1 MTHKKT
7 KAAVICAFSS
17 LLMLGMAGCTEKEK
31 AKTLYEVLMEIANEE
46 YANVKGSRDKI
57 EGISSC
63 LFHTDS
69 IDYCAYTKDAVV
81 RTSIAYNID
90 NEEEDLENF
99 VLDYKKQK
107 KFDTEVKF
115 GKRVVD
121 DVIQNNFYDL
131 VLLSR
136 NPDVDPMYCGQD
148 PMKYVSFILDEDLS
162 RVSISFTCKNGTGDY
177 ISLQDATYDVNDK
190 EEYCLGASDIFR
202 KKERP
207 VLFNLMANYIVK

>member
-17 LLMLGMAGCTEKEK
+17 LLMLGMTGCTEKEK
-31 AKTLYEVLMEIANEE
+31 AQTLYETLMKIADDE
-46 YANVKGSRDKI
+46 YANVKGSKDKI

-63 LFHTDS
+63 LFDTDS
-69 IDYCAYTKDAVV
+69 IEYCAYTKDTVV
-81 RTSIAYNID
+81 HTSIAYNID
-90 NEEEDLENF
+90 NEEDIENF
-99 VLDYKKQK
+99 VSDYKNEK

-121 DVIQNNFYDL
+121 DVIQNNFYDRG
-131 VLLSR
+131 LLSR
-136 NPDVDPMYCGQD
+136 NPDADPMYCGQE
-148 PMKYVSFILDEDLS
+148 PMKYVSFILDEDLN

-190 EEYCLGASDIFR
+190 EECCLGASDIFR

-207 VLFNLMANYIVK
+207 VLFTLMENYIVK